1 MASDNLDRELIT
13 RAAIELLD
21 AEGLE
26 GLSMRKL
33 GSKLGAGATSVYW
46 YVKSKDALFALA
58 ADEVFGDIELP
69 DPQAVGW
76 RAAAAA
82 MAQGLRSA
90 ILAHTWLGP
99 VFGTHPVYGPKMARW
114 VDHCLGIF
122 TLAGFTGSRLDWAG
136 DTVLAYVLGKTLS
149 EGALSTRKD
158 DELAELMRDARQI
171 AEAFPRLR
179 ERFDAPQEG
188 DGFDFGLEVVL
199 NGLAATLP
207 GGTSPA

>member
-33 GSKLGAGATSVYW
+33 GSKLGAGATSIYW

-90 ILAHTWLGP
+90 IVAHAWLGAM
-99 VFGTHPVYGPKMARW
+99 FGTHPVYGPKMARW

-122 TLAGFTGSRLDWAG
+122 TMAGFTGSRLDWAG

-149 EGALSTRKD
+149 EAALSTRTD

-179 ERFDAPQEG
+179 ERFDAPREG

-207 GGTSPA
+207 GGTSRA